1 MIKMIA
7 VDMDGT
13 FLNHDKQFNQA
24 RFFKQYAQ
32 LKQAGIQF
40 VVASGN
46 QYYQLLSFF
55 PDIRHEIAFVAENGA
70 YVVTAGE
77 PIFCGELAPADVRK
91 VIEVL
96 SAIPYIQF
104 VVCGKDSA
112 YVYASSTDDFLQL
125 IAKHYYRIEQRDDF
139 DGLTDTIFKFSLSV
153 PDDQIPALMA
163 HIGHA
168 LDGIVKPVSS
178 GFGFVDLIIPGVHK
192 AHGIALLQKRWQI
205 GNDEVVAIGDSGN
218 DEEMLRQAGF
228 GVAMAN
234 AQPKIRE
241 IAKYHTESNDQEGA
255 LNVIDRVLT
264 RSAPFDLR

>member
-13 FLNHDKQFNQA
+13 FLNNDKQFNKN

-32 LKQAGIQF
+32 MKQDDIQF

-55 PDIRHEIAFVAENGA
+55 PEIRDEIAFVAENGA
-70 YVVTAGE
+70 YVVTGGQ
-77 PIFCGELAPADVRK
+77 PIFCGELAPADVCK
-91 VIEVL
+91 VIDVL

-104 VVCGKDSA
+104 VVCGKESA

-139 DGLTDTIFKFSLSV
+139 DGLMDTIFKFSLSV
-153 PDDQIPALMA
+153 PDDQVPGLMD

-192 AHGIALLQKRWQI
+192 AHGIALLQQQWQI
-205 GNDEVVAIGDSGN
+205 ENDEVVAIGDSGN
-218 DEEMLRQAGF
+218 DYEMLQQAGF

-241 IAKYHTESNDQEGA
+241 VARYHTESNEEEGA